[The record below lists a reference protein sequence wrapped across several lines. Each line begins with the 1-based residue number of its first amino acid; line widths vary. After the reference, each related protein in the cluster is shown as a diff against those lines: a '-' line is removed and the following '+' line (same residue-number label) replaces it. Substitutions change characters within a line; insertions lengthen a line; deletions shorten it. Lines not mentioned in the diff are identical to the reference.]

1 MAAAGS
7 MAADGRTAPGGG
19 RALRARG
26 CGIREEGEGSG
37 EGYGGA
43 AGTKFCAERE
53 RDVTWPLPRGKA
65 GAAGRHFVA
74 GWCCMWGDMAMCRS
88 RRQSSPHPAPSTLE
102 NSAAPHICLSI
113 CITVFIAFLWVLALT
128 SFRCCG
134 TQIAPSTRSVRRL
147 PCHLAAPGLLQHRAR
162 LHIWCALLGS
172 CLLAAKTR
180 AWFFCKNTELVSK
193 WSHRE
198 PH

>member
-1 MAAAGS
+1 MRRSSSHCHEELGSRRGAQHRVNVHGSGLTPSHRPARPPARRVTTRTPRPARRRSPAEPRMAVRRPAAAAQRRRRTVAAAGS

-43 AGTKFCAERE
+43 AGTKICAERE

-88 RRQSSPHPAPSTLE
+88 RRQSSPQPTPSTLE
-102 NSAAPHICLSI
+102 NSAAPHI
-113 CITVFIAFLWVLALT
+113 
-128 SFRCCG
+128 
-134 TQIAPSTRSVRRL
+134 
-147 PCHLAAPGLLQHRAR
+147 
-162 LHIWCALLGS
+162 
-172 CLLAAKTR
+172 
-180 AWFFCKNTELVSK
+180 
-193 WSHRE
+193 
-198 PH
+198 